1 MEAQPYIKCEELA
14 DKVREE
20 QGILKA
26 QDAAEVKGVRKLVK
40 IEDEDGGTSYLA
52 ELNGIII
59 LINYAIII
67 SLLFIS
73 PLMCNHASC
82 MQMKVCRRESAK
94 TKM

>member
-52 ELNGIII
+52 ELNGMTIII
-59 LINYAIII
+59 LI
-67 SLLFIS
+67 
-73 PLMCNHASC
+73 
-82 MQMKVCRRESAK
+82 
-94 TKM
+94 T